1 MFLKFAKQFSN
12 CVSKNRFAIGCSTGG
27 IGGFYVGRKL
37 HDESISS
44 NYNCNTFFCF
54 FPLVLGCSVFGSLLG
69 GIVAGTAEILIP
81 GSLAT
86 YGIYKYDKYILKNKN
101 ENDNKN
107 DVN

>member
-1 MFLKFAKQFSN
+1 
-12 CVSKNRFAIGCSTGG
+12 
-27 IGGFYVGRKL
+27 
-37 HDESISS
+37 
-44 NYNCNTFFCF
+44 
-54 FPLVLGCSVFGSLLG
+54 LVLGCSVFGSLLG